1 MTARGPREE
10 EGREGGIKQRG
21 GLGEREGGRS
31 AGRLGVVFAF
41 GGPPD
46 LDV

>member
-1 MTARGPREE
+1 MTARGLRE
-10 EGREGGIKQRG
+10 EGREGGIEQR
-21 GLGEREGGRS
+21 ERGGRS

>member
-10 EGREGGIKQRG
+10 EGREGGIEQRG
-21 GLGEREGGRS
+21 GLGERGGRS